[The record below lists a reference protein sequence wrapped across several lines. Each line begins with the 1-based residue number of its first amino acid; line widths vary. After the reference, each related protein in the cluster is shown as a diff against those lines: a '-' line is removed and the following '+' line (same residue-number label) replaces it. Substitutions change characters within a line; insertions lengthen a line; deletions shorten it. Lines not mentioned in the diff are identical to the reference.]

1 MKLAKASRRQ
11 GPPQAE
17 TAFPGAGGSRLLK
30 TDVRI
35 DETLARHLLEG
46 GKLDK
51 GGLRRAE
58 RLAAETS
65 ERLNLVLSKL
75 GLVSDRDM
83 AEALAA
89 VLGDVVVQPAEYPIE
104 PVLGERISPKFLKEM
119 RIVPLADADAGLVLA
134 MADPLD
140 AYAIEA
146 LRLLVGK
153 LVIPRVGLPS
163 EVDAAFER
171 LYGRG
176 SAIDQI
182 IAGVGSAEDEGTA
195 ADIARLKDMAS
206 EAPVI
211 RLVNHLIDRAV
222 QSRASDI
229 HFEPFQHTFRVRYR
243 VDGVLRDVEA
253 PPLRLRAAIISRIKI
268 MANLNIAETR
278 LPQDGRVRIVIGGK
292 EIDMRVA
299 TVPTMHGESAVLRL
313 LDRDAVAL
321 DFEALGFDAET
332 LAQYLEIID
341 QPHGILLVTGPT
353 GSGKTT
359 TLYTS
364 LLRLNNGERK
374 ILTVE
379 DPVEYQLD
387 GVNQVQIKPG
397 IGLTFAHALRAFM
410 RHDPDVIMIG
420 EIRDLET
427 AQIAVQAALT
437 GHKVLS
443 TVHTNDAA
451 STITRLLDMGVEDY
465 LLPSTLNGIVAQRL
479 VRTLCQSCREP
490 YLATPELLQQLGFG
504 TRSGDGVPTFYRA
517 KGCTACGAAGYRG
530 RTSIL
535 EVLPMTPALGQL
547 VLRHTDGHEL
557 RRAATAAGMRT
568 MYQDGLSKAL
578 AGVTS
583 LEEILRVTREV

>member
-1 MKLAKASRRQ
+1 MPDGGMASRFEPLDARV
-11 GPPQAE
+11 PQ
-17 TAFPGAGGSRLLK
+17 
-30 TDVRI
+30 TDTSVG
-35 DETLARHLLEG
+35 DALAAILSAR
-46 GKLDK
+46 GKLDAV
-51 GGLRRAE
+51 GLRRAE
-58 RLAAETS
+58 RLTAETG
-65 ERLNLVLSKL
+65 ERLNVVLSKL
-75 GLVSDRDM
+75 GLVADRDL
-83 AEALAA
+83 AEVLAE
-89 VLGDVVVQPAEYPIE
+89 VLGDAVVQQAEYPTE
-104 PVLGERISPKFLKEM
+104 PVLQDQISSRFLKQS
-119 RIVPLADADAGLVLA
+119 RIVPLSDSERGLVLA

-140 AYAIEA
+140 GFAIEA
-146 LRLLVGK
+146 MRLVVGR
-153 LVIPRVGLPS
+153 LVIPRVGVPS
-163 EVDAAFER
+163 EIDAAIER

-182 IAGVGSAEDEGTA
+182 VAGVEGADDGAA

-211 RLVNHLIDRAV
+211 RLVNHLIGRAV
-222 QSRASDI
+222 EVRASDI
-229 HFEPFQHTFRVRYR
+229 HFEPFQHSFRVRYR
-243 VDGVLRDVEA
+243 IDGVLQDVEA

-268 MANLNIAETR
+268 MANLNIAENR
-278 LPQDGRVRIVIGGK
+278 LPQDGRVRVVIGGK

-321 DFEALGFDAET
+321 DFTTLGFDDVS
-332 LAQYLEIID
+332 LERLFEILD
-341 QPHGILLVTGPT
+341 RPHGILLVTGPT

-364 LLRLNNGERK
+364 LKRLNNGERK

-387 GVNQVQIKPG
+387 GVNQVQVRPG
-397 IGLTFAHALRAFM
+397 IGLSFARALRAFM

-443 TVHTNDAA
+443 TVHTTDAA

-479 VRTLCQSCREP
+479 VRTLCPACREP
-490 YLATPELLQQLGFG
+490 VEATPELLRQLGLDDAAG
-504 TRSGDGVPTFYRA
+504 PNGAVTFHRA
-517 KGCTACGAAGYRG
+517 RGCQACGGVGYRG

-535 EVLPMTPALGQL
+535 EVLPMGAELGQL
-547 VLRHTDGHEL
+547 VLRHPDAQQL
-557 RRAATAAGMRT
+557 QRAALASGMRS
-568 MYQDGLSKAL
+568 MYHDGIRKVR
-578 AGVTS
+578 AGLTA
-583 LEEILRVTREV
+583 LEEVLRVTREI